1 MRIRLSE
8 NAARRL
14 RAELN
19 ELGLCDAGVGDA
31 LDALVRE
38 GGDDLAAA
46 VDAILLGEGFGEPD
60 LVDRRLWR
68 RIRDAVATAVR
79 DSEA

>member
-1 MRIRLSE
+1 MRVRLSE
-8 NAARRL
+8 KAARRL
-14 RAELN
+14 RAELS

-31 LDALVRE
+31 LDTLVRD
-38 GGDDLAAA
+38 GGADLTAA

-68 RIRDAVATAVR
+68 RIRDAVAAAVR